1 VWDTQAAVAAAEA
14 VRAGERSVLRFLATR
29 EVQVV
34 DEFWLVES
42 GINLDALRDVDRPE
56 DLPG

>member
-1 VWDTQAAVAAAEA
+1 
-14 VRAGERSVLRFLATR
+14 VLRFLATR